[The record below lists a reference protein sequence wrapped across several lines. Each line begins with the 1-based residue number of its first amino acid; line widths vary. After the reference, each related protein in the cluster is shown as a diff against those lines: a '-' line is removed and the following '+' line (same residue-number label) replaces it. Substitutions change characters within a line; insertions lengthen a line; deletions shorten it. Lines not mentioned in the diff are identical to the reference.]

1 MIKSAKRAIMTILKD
16 VDVND
21 EEMMTTFTGAKAL
34 INSRPLTYQS
44 ANVKDNIPLTPNHFL
59 HGQMGGQ
66 FAPEVIN
73 EVGFNPKKVMAASIR
88 IGMTLLAMMAA
99 RAASQFKP
107 KTEMVQD
114 EKC

>member
-1 MIKSAKRAIMTILKD
+1 
-16 VDVND
+16 
-21 EEMMTTFTGAKAL
+21 
-34 INSRPLTYQS
+34 
-44 ANVKDNIPLTPNHFL
+44 
-59 HGQMGGQ
+59 MGGQ

-73 EVGFNPKKVMAASIR
+73 EVGFNPKKVMEASIR
-88 IGMTLLAMMAA
+88 IGMTLLAKMAA